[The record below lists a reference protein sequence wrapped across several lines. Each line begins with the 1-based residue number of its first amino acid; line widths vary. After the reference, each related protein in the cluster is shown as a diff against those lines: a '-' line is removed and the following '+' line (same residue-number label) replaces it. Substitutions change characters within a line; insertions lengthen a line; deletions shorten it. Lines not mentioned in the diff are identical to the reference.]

1 VRRIYCYGSLDG
13 LCESAAGQRRM
24 LGGGGAPAERLL
36 SLNLSEWATLFRVGV
51 ATETGPWTESDIRF
65 AANCWATGVI
75 VSNEE
80 RFGNPYGPPEL
91 LARRPESERAA
102 ICQALAE
109 RVYEETQQLL
119 ARAGAEPP
127 GDYGGCPVRQT
138 ATGSW
143 EESPTVIFAEPASQP
158 TSTDSSESDARR
170 YQPGHQQDSSQTS
183 RRERARRLLTSLEQV
198 ESPAPVPRSSN
209 ANHNGATTAAGGR
222 RKQARKGG
230 R

>member
-1 VRRIYCYGSLDG
+1 MRQIYCYGSLDG
-13 LCESAAGQRRM
+13 LCASAAGQRRM
-24 LGGGGAPAERLL
+24 LGGARRADRVIP
-36 SLNLSEWATLFRVGV
+36 LNLSEWVTLFRVGV
-51 ATETGPWTESDIRF
+51 ATESEPWTEADNHF
-65 AANCWATGVI
+65 AASCWATGVI
-75 VSNEE
+75 SSNEE
-80 RFGNPYGPPEL
+80 RHGNPYGPPDL

-109 RVYEETQQLL
+109 RVYEDTQQLI
-119 ARAGAEPP
+119 AGAGGGIP
-127 GDYGGCPVRQT
+127 GDYRGFPVRQT

-158 TSTDSSESDARR
+158 TSTDSSASDARR
-170 YQPGHQQDSSQTS
+170 FQPGHQQDSFQTS

-198 ESPAPVPRSSN
+198 ASPAPPRSSN
-209 ANHNGATTAAGGR
+209 ANSNGATTAAGGR

>member
-1 VRRIYCYGSLDG
+1 MRQIYCYGSLGG
-13 LCESAAGQRRM
+13 LCASAAGQRCM
-24 LGGGGAPAERLL
+24 LGGARRADRVIP
-36 SLNLSEWATLFRVGV
+36 LNLSEWVTLFRVGV
-51 ATETGPWTESDIRF
+51 ATESEPWTEADNHF
-65 AANCWATGVI
+65 AATCWATGVI
-75 VSNEE
+75 SSNEE
-80 RFGNPYGPPEL
+80 RHGNPYGPPDL

-109 RVYEETQQLL
+109 RVYEDTQQLI
-119 ARAGAEPP
+119 AGAGGGIP
-127 GDYGGCPVRQT
+127 GDYRGFPVRQT

-158 TSTDSSESDARR
+158 TSTDSSASDARR
-170 YQPGHQQDSSQTS
+170 FQPGHQQDSFQTS

-198 ESPAPVPRSSN
+198 ASPAPPRSSN
-209 ANHNGATTAAGGR
+209 ANSNGATTAAGGR

>member
-1 VRRIYCYGSLDG
+1 MRQIYCYGSLDG
-13 LCESAAGQRRM
+13 LCASAAGQRRM
-24 LGGGGAPAERLL
+24 LGGARRADRVIP
-36 SLNLSEWATLFRVGV
+36 LNLSEWVTLFRVGV
-51 ATETGPWTESDIRF
+51 ATESEPWTEADNHF
-65 AANCWATGVI
+65 AATCWATGVI
-75 VSNEE
+75 SSNEE
-80 RFGNPYGPPEL
+80 RHGNPYGPPDL

-109 RVYEETQQLL
+109 RVYEDTQQLI
-119 ARAGAEPP
+119 AGAGGGIP
-127 GDYGGCPVRQT
+127 GDYRGFPVRQT

-158 TSTDSSESDARR
+158 TSTDSSASDARR
-170 YQPGHQQDSSQTS
+170 FQPGHQQDSFQTS

-198 ESPAPVPRSSN
+198 ASPAPPRSSN
-209 ANHNGATTAAGGR
+209 ANSNGATTAASGR

>member
-1 VRRIYCYGSLDG
+1 MRQIYCYGSLDG
-13 LCESAAGQRRM
+13 LCASAAGQRRM
-24 LGGGGAPAERLL
+24 LGGARQADRVIP
-36 SLNLSEWATLFRVGV
+36 LNLSEWVTLFRVGV
-51 ATETGPWTESDIRF
+51 ATESEPWTEADSHF
-65 AANCWATGVI
+65 AAICWATGVI
-75 VSNEE
+75 SSNEE
-80 RFGNPYGPPEL
+80 RHGNPYGPPDL

-109 RVYEETQQLL
+109 RVYEDTQQLI
-119 ARAGAEPP
+119 AGAGGGIP
-127 GDYGGCPVRQT
+127 GDYRGFPVRQT

-158 TSTDSSESDARR
+158 TSTDSSASDARR
-170 YQPGHQQDSSQTS
+170 FQPGHQQDSFQTS

-198 ESPAPVPRSSN
+198 DSPAPPRSSN
-209 ANHNGATTAAGGR
+209 ANSNGATTAAGGR

>member
-24 LGGGGAPAERLL
+24 LRGGPPAERLL
-36 SLNLSEWATLFRVGV
+36 SLNLSEWVTLFRVGV
-51 ATETGPWTESDIRF
+51 ATESGPWTESDIRF

-80 RFGNPYGPPEL
+80 RFGNPYEPPEL

-119 ARAGAEPP
+119 ARAGAEPT
-127 GDYGGCPVRQT
+127 GDYGGFPVRQT

-143 EESPTVIFAEPASQP
+143 EEAPTVIFAEPASQP
-158 TSTDSSESDARR
+158 DSTDSSESDARR

-183 RRERARRLLTSLEQV
+183 RREWWWALLTESYVCDQLPKSL
-198 ESPAPVPRSSN
+198 SYPRSPPL
-209 ANHNGATTAAGGR
+209 
-222 RKQARKGG
+222 
-230 R
+230 

>member
-1 VRRIYCYGSLDG
+1 MRQIYCYGSLDG
-13 LCESAAGQRRM
+13 LCASAAGQRRM
-24 LGGGGAPAERLL
+24 LGGARRADRVIP
-36 SLNLSEWATLFRVGV
+36 LNLSEWVTLFRVGV
-51 ATETGPWTESDIRF
+51 ATESEPWTEADNHF
-65 AANCWATGVI
+65 AATCWATGVI
-75 VSNEE
+75 SSNEE
-80 RFGNPYGPPEL
+80 RYGNPYGPPDL

-109 RVYEETQQLL
+109 RVYEDTQQLI
-119 ARAGAEPP
+119 AGAGGGIP
-127 GDYGGCPVRQT
+127 GDYRGFPVRQT

-158 TSTDSSESDARR
+158 TSTDSSASDARR
-170 YQPGHQQDSSQTS
+170 FQPGHQQDSFQTS

-198 ESPAPVPRSSN
+198 ASPAPPRSSN
-209 ANHNGATTAAGGR
+209 ANSNGATTAAGGR